1 MKDNLYSNV
10 RKVREL
16 RGYTQD
22 YVAIQLG
29 ISQRAYSKIENNQT
43 KLDWHRIE
51 KISHLFGMTPVDL
64 IVYDTPRLSNSA
76 NVNCI
81 GSDLS
86 TAFQENLLRVLE
98 EKLSELKDEMA
109 RLRDLVETKNSI

>member
-1 MKDNLYSNV
+1 M
-10 RKVREL
+10 
-16 RGYTQD
+16 
-22 YVAIQLG
+22 
-29 ISQRAYSKIENNQT
+29 
-43 KLDWHRIE
+43 
-51 KISHLFGMTPVDL
+51 
-64 IVYDTPRLSNSA
+64 
-76 NVNCI
+76 NCI